1 MGASA
6 HPAYVIR
13 PTRGSVERP
22 PSVHG
27 KRRMDRS
34 QHAARLVATT
44 SGRTWRAA
52 APTVLRFMT
61 VFATTTP
68 RTGNRAMGVALTV
81 VIVGLALST
90 GYIHSTLGG
99 LLFTLNA
106 VGYAGLAAL
115 YVVGAVAP
123 LPIVQRFSWFPRVAL
138 AGYAA
143 TTIVAWALQGPYYS
157 TAFIAKGI
165 EVVLIT
171 LIAVDVL
178 RVFGSPAAM
187 VRTAFASVFGA
198 RTAQAAA

>member
-1 MGASA
+1 
-6 HPAYVIR
+6 
-13 PTRGSVERP
+13 
-22 PSVHG
+22 
-27 KRRMDRS
+27 
-34 QHAARLVATT
+34 VATT

-52 APTVLRFMT
+52 TPTDPRFKT

-81 VIVGLALST
+81 AIVALALST

-115 YVVGAVAP
+115 YVVAAVAP

-143 TTIVAWALQGPYYS
+143 MTIVGWAIQGPYYS

-171 LIAVDVL
+171 LIVADTT
-178 RVFGSPAAM
+178 RVFGSPLAM
-187 VRTAFASVFGA
+187 VRTAFASVFGS
-198 RTAQAAA
+198 RTTQAAA